1 MRFQK
6 TFQSDFVYRE
16 ENIMLKFLN
25 RIKNL
30 ENKKRKEFE
39 KTVLKIETMER
50 KTLKLIEKMLK
61 NKKEKQLILN
71 KFSYESFIDDLYMLS
86 HCEKD
91 DPITFKKC
99 FFKDAVLV
107 VEFDYDDLSNLG
119 IKFEKCTFN
128 NTLVYFIYKKQNHSD
143 YFYIKYKPNV
153 TSNFTESRIVFE
165 TLQKASSFL

>member
-6 TFQSDFVYRE
+6 TFQSNFVYRE

-61 NKKEKQLILN
+61 NKKKNNLYLIN
-71 KFSYESFIDDLYMLS
+71 SVTK
-86 HCEKD
+86 
-91 DPITFKKC
+91 
-99 FFKDAVLV
+99 VL
-107 VEFDYDDLSNLG
+107 
-119 IKFEKCTFN
+119 
-128 NTLVYFIYKKQNHSD
+128 
-143 YFYIKYKPNV
+143 
-153 TSNFTESRIVFE
+153 
-165 TLQKASSFL
+165 